1 MMKIGIAIAVLAAVA
16 PFAAADCPNACSG
29 HGDCQSNWDFCQCY
43 HGWLGAD
50 CSQRLCQFGLSFIDT
65 PQGDL
70 NHNNNLNDGF
80 GDDSKSAP
88 NRPAGTPDNTAL
100 NPMWRFQG
108 WWERHPAALY
118 GTNDQTTLP
127 FYVHPQEG
135 HFYAECSN
143 RGICNRESGLCE
155 CFTGYEGAACNRTV
169 CTNDCSGHGTCETIT
184 EITPSQLYYRLW
196 DADKTQHCVCDGG
209 YFGMDCSQRQCMTND
224 DPLTLTTTRRDYNDG
239 LTEQGEIQVIDIR
252 CPFNGEMLDPMVTLT
267 YTDDQF
273 GDNYETA
280 RFNPSI
286 TTSANTDSVAALL
299 KALPNQVL
307 ADFVVDGVTGVAKI
321 TDVSAEELETD
332 NHYRWRVTFDSR
344 MGDVPLLSGTPYFK
358 CKGGAEVDWLK
369 GTNAGAPVVWAEN
382 VAVTYLGDGPSEFLE
397 FDFVQIVDNSGG
409 TDDTVDYVVK
419 NAAGDVF
426 NSLSQATHTYSAGAT
441 DLDFVD
447 AFTREATK
455 VQFEFGLGA
464 DSGANSRDSNGAF
477 SIKIHVD
484 PVITVNNEL
493 FNLVATP
500 TATRTISAL
509 DIHTGGTGSAGP
521 DIDFSFANNPTYDT
535 KVEVIV
541 TDPATELGAWYIN
554 DEFIA
559 NVDLD
564 DSLTTTLSARSDV
577 DASGITLTSIPTNAA
592 SFVTN
597 VAPSGAVLGGSHY
610 VLWLEKDPIVVS
622 ATGPETLTVSFTNY
636 EPPATQVPVVIKI
649 TATSSAPDQYAWKIA
664 GDTDWVYDTSVGA
677 TTGFDIPATATT
689 LGRVEYY
696 LGDLYYPDDPLNLI
710 RSNVDVIELLWSG
723 GVDFDQRICE
733 AMVGAL
739 SSDNRYYIQIGTNGL
754 NDAPECSDRGVCDY
768 STGTCKCFKGYA
780 GIDCHLQNALAPG
793 FSSA

>member
-1 MMKIGIAIAVLAAVA
+1 MMKIGIALAVLAVVA

-70 NHNNNLNDGF
+70 NHNNNLDDGF
-80 GDDSKSAP
+80 GDNTATGV
-88 NRPAGTPDNTAL
+88 NRPSGTPDSTAL

-127 FYVHPQEG
+127 FYVHSQEG
-135 HFYAECSN
+135 HFYAECSS

-169 CTNDCSGHGTCETIT
+169 CVNDCSGHGTCETIT

-196 DADKTQHCVCDGG
+196 DADKTQYCVCDGG

-252 CPFNGEMLDPMVTLT
+252 CPYNGLMLDPMVTLT

-273 GDNYETA
+273 GDNYETG
-280 RFNPSI
+280 RFDPSV
-286 TTSANTDSVAALL
+286 TNTANTDAVAALL
-299 KALPNQVL
+299 KALPNEVL
-307 ADFVVDGVTGVAKI
+307 ADFTVDGTVGVGK
-321 TDVSAEELETD
+321 VSAVSAAELEAN
-332 NHYRWRVTFDSR
+332 NHYRWKVTFDSR

-358 CKGGAEVDWLK
+358 CKGGAEIDWRV
-369 GTNAGAPVVWAEN
+369 GTSGGAEVVWAEN

-397 FDFVQIVDNSGG
+397 FDFQTVVDNVGS
-409 TDDTVDYVVK
+409 DDTVDYVVK
-419 NAAGDVF
+419 NKAGAVF
-426 NSLSQATHTYSAGAT
+426 NGLSPATHTFSATAE
-441 DLDFVD
+441 DLDFAD

-455 VQFEFGLGA
+455 VLFEFSLGA
-464 DSGANSRDSNGAF
+464 DNAGTLRDSNGAF
-477 SIKIHVD
+477 RIKIHVD

-493 FNLVATP
+493 FTLEPAP
-500 TATRTISAL
+500 TGTRTISAL
-509 DIHTGGTGSAGP
+509 DIHTGGAGSAGP
-521 DIDFSFANNPTYDT
+521 DIDFTFAAAPTYDT
-535 KVEVIV
+535 KIEIIV
-541 TDPATELGAWYIN
+541 TDAANEQGAWYIN

-564 DSLTTTLSARSDV
+564 NTVSNDLPTRV
-577 DASGITLTSIPTNAA
+577 IGGVTLTSIPTNAA
-592 SFVTN
+592 GFVTA
-597 VAPSGAVLGGSHY
+597 VDPASAVLGGSHY
-610 VLWLEKDPIVVS
+610 LVWLEKTPIVSS
-622 ATGPETLTVSFTNY
+622 ATGPETLTVTFANY
-636 EPPATQVPVVIKI
+636 EPPATQVPVVLKI
-649 TATSSAPDQYAWKIA
+649 TQTSSSQDEYAWKIA
-664 GDTDWVYDTSVGA
+664 GDTDWVYDTDVGP
-677 TTGFDIPATATT
+677 TTGFDIPAGAAT
-689 LGRVEYY
+689 LGRVIYY
-696 LGDLYYPDDPLNLI
+696 LGDPYYPDDPLNLI
-710 RSNVDVIELLWSG
+710 RSNIDVIELAWSG

-733 AMVGAL
+733 AEVSAD
-739 SSDNRYYIQIGTNGL
+739 SDNRYYIQIGSNGL